1 MAVIRVIVESP
12 FKGETVEERMENIKY
27 ARAACRD
34 AVMKQEIPMAS
45 HLLYPQFLA
54 EENPHERNI
63 GIQSG
68 YVWWDIADKIIFYID
83 RGMSDGM
90 LEALRK
96 AANEK
101 RVFEFRYLETGVV
114 VKMPEQVMEKKMEED
129 KPYIPDEETAGT
141 VVPSGVLTIEDL
153 TAPALPEMT
162 HTIPHK
168 VPPRAR
174 S

>member
-1 MAVIRVIVESP
+1 MAVIRVIIESP

-90 LEALRK
+90 IEAFRK

-101 RVFEFRYLETGVV
+101 RVFEFRYLETGVS
-114 VKMPEQVMEKKMEED
+114 VKMPEQVMEKKVLKEEEEL
-129 KPYIPDEETAGT
+129 PLEMPEPDHM
-141 VVPSGVLTIEDL
+141 PSGVLTMEDL
-153 TAPALPEMT
+153 LPKNEV
-162 HTIPHK
+162 HK